1 MKNSTKKRI
10 IEKARDLLFTM
21 TEDDITM
28 IMIGT
33 ELDITAPTLYHY
45 FKSKE
50 EILEAGNHLIAD
62 EILQMVTINFPPS
75 IPYEMR
81 IITATTMITDYF
93 MENELPA
100 ACLIEDPVDRP
111 LSLKKV
117 RDHFTGMFTE
127 YKKKK
132 KSAPKIS
139 AELMAYRFLS
149 LVVADI
155 VFIRS
160 SKKEMPA
167 DFAERVWESVGY

>member
-10 IEKARDLLFTM
+10 IEKARDLLFTL
-21 TEDDITM
+21 TEEEITM

-75 IPYEMR
+75 IPYQMR
-81 IITATTMITDYF
+81 IITATSMLTGYF
-93 MENELPA
+93 MKNALPA
-100 ACLIEDPVDRP
+100 ACLIEDSVDRP

-117 RDHFTGMFTE
+117 RDHFTDLFAE
-127 YKKKK
+127 YKKQK

-160 SKKEMPA
+160 SKKELPK
-167 DFAERVWESVGY
+167 DFAERVWELCGF